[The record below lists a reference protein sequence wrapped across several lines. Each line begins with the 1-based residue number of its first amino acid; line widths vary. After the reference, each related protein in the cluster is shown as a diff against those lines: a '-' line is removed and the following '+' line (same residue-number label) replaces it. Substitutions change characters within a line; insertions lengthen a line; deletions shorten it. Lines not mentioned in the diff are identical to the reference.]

1 MNFGQPYGRS
11 PYALNQAPG
20 LGVMPGQQM
29 PVPPQGPPPIM
40 PQGMGQ
46 GGMPGA
52 PVGPGASMGMPPAAP
67 QAMPAAGVPGP
78 AGAFP
83 RPPTGMPSSP
93 QAGGLARALQAAPV
107 RSSQGGY

>member
-1 MNFGQPYGRS
+1 MNFSQPYGRS

-20 LGVMPGQQM
+20 LGVMPGPQM
-29 PVPPQGPPPIM
+29 SVPPQGPPPIRM
-40 PQGMGQ
+40 P
-46 GGMPGA
+46 GGAPGA
-52 PVGPGASMGMPPAAP
+52 PGAPGPTPEGMPPQMP

-78 AGAFP
+78 AGAIP

-93 QAGGLARALQAAPV
+93 QAGVLARALQAAPP